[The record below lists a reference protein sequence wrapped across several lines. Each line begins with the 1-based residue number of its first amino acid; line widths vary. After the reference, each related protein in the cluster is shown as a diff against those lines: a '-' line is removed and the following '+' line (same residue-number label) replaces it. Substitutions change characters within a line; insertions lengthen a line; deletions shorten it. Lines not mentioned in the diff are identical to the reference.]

1 MPTTKKPTYSD
12 EHIVNNLLISLKHLK
27 ALYNTFAQECGTSE
41 LYKEVNKIYQ
51 EVSTMQRQ
59 TYDLL
64 INENWMQIE
73 AQAATKIEKAA
84 TKCSKKLGEL

>member
-1 MPTTKKPTYSD
+1 MTTSKQPTYND
-12 EHIVNNLLISLKHLK
+12 EQIVNNLLISLKHLK
-27 ALYNTFAQECGTSE
+27 SFYNTFSQECGTNE

-51 EVSTMQRQ
+51 EISTMQRQ

-73 AQAATKIEKAA
+73 AQTATKIEKAA
-84 TKCSKKLGEL
+84 SKCSKKLNEL